1 MRITTE
7 QCELIRGVVA
17 ELAGDDALITLFGSR
32 ADDNKR
38 GGDVDLLV
46 ELPSVVENPA
56 WLAARLS
63 AKISRAMAGRKT
75 DIVLAAPNLK
85 HLARVI
91 HRESQHLRETSERLF
106 NQPFTQEI
114 AATLARDSLLS
125 ERVEAFVARFSRLQD
140 NLGDKMI
147 PQLLQALGEKPT
159 TVIDNLDKAE
169 YLGWIT
175 SADEWQAMRKLRNQ
189 MVHDYIED
197 LAILTS
203 AIQTAQAFIPT
214 LLAASQRLLDELR
227 NRGYIK

>member
-1 MRITTE
+1 MNDEHLTR
-7 QCELIRGVVA
+7 Q
-17 ELAGDDALITLFGSR
+17 
-32 ADDNKR
+32 
-38 GGDVDLLV
+38 
-46 ELPSVVENPA
+46 
-56 WLAARLS
+56 RLQF
-63 AKISRAMAGRKT
+63 
-75 DIVLAAPNLK
+75 
-85 HLARVI
+85 LARVI

-106 NQPFTQEI
+106 SQPFTQEI

-203 AIQTAQAFIPT
+203 AIQTAHVFIPT

-227 NRGYIK
+227 NRGYIIP